1 MTNDKIT
8 VLQALQARGVSRRE
22 FMKFCSI
29 TAAMLAVSQGEE
41 AFAQALAAAPRPS
54 VIWLSCQ
61 QCTGCSES
69 ILRSFDPTLENLL
82 LNYLSLDYH
91 ESLQAAAGT
100 QAEAAR
106 RKAMEDNFGRYV
118 LIVDGAIAT
127 GTSEY
132 WSSAAGN
139 SSLASLSEAAEGAAL
154 VIALGSC
161 ACFGGIPA
169 ADPNP
174 SNATGVDELMQRGL
188 VATRPLINAS
198 GCPPIPEVITGTI
211 AYFLVNG
218 TVPELDMLK
227 RPKIFYGKTV
237 HDCCPRLEHY
247 NAGRF
252 ARSFD
257 DDGARQGH
265 CLFLLGCKGPET
277 FNACTTVKWNQGT
290 SFPMKSG
297 HGCIGCSEPK
307 FWDKPGGL
315 YAAAMGDGAGDGSSC
330 ATVPRIVLPP
340 A

>member
-1 MTNDKIT
+1 MTIDRNTIFE
-8 VLQALQARGVSRRE
+8 ALQARGVSRRS
-22 FMKFCSI
+22 FMKFCTV
-29 TAAMLAVSQGEE
+29 TASMLAVPQSAEV
-41 AFAQALAAAPRPS
+41 FAQALGSAPRPS
-54 VIWLSCQ
+54 VIWLSAQ

-91 ESLQAAAGT
+91 ESLQAAAGH

-106 RKAMEDNFGRYV
+106 LKAMQDNQGKYV
-118 LIVDGAIAT
+118 LIVDGSVPT
-127 GTSEY
+127 GANEY

-139 SSLASLSEAAEGAAL
+139 SSLATLSEAVQGAAL

-161 ACFGGIPA
+161 AAFGGIPA

-174 SNATGVDELMQRGL
+174 SNATGVDDLMQKSL
-188 VATRPLINAS
+188 IATRPLINIS

-218 TVPELDMLK
+218 AAPELDNLK

-237 HDCCPRLEHY
+237 HDCCPRLQHY

-252 ARSFD
+252 AKSFD

-265 CLFLLGCKGPET
+265 CLYLLGCKGPET

-315 YAAAMGDGAGDGSSC
+315 YATAMGEGQGDGGSC
-330 ATVPRIVLPP
+330 ATVPHIVLPP
-340 A
+340 V